1 MKPPNHTK
9 DEAFLKQVELNN
21 VSVLKQTG
29 IDAVELQLQ
38 QLEVAHNYERKSSRK
53 STNRGHHTTE
63 TKKEKKNSNLKKE
76 EKSISDED
84 LSES

>member
-38 QLEVAHNYERKSSRK
+38 QLEVAHHYERKS
-53 STNRGHHTTE
+53 
-63 TKKEKKNSNLKKE
+63 
-76 EKSISDED
+76 
-84 LSES
+84 

>member
-1 MKPPNHTK
+1 MQPPTLTK
-9 DEAFLKQVELNN
+9 DEAILQQVELNN

-38 QLEVAHNYERKSSRK
+38 QLEVAHQLERKSSRK
-53 STNRGHHTTE
+53 STHRGNHTTQ
-63 TKKEKKNSNLKKE
+63 TKKEKKNTNLKKE
-76 EKSISDED
+76 ENGISDED